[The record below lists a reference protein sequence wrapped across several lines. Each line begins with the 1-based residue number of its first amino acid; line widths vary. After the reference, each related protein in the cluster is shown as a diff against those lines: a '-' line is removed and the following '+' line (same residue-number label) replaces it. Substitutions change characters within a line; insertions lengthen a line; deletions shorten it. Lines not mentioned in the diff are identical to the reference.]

1 MVCREQNIGCSSSR
15 CTTAT
20 LRASVASGFCDSG
33 QATGDFQLHMNNAND
48 ICCSTYET
56 GGFKKRL
63 TYVRQRVHFHLA
75 EFVALLCALCFC
87 PVYEG
92 FAQTANQA
100 QLAREQAP
108 SPFPPTVPPSAVE
121 GGHVVAAPGDADLGE
136 QQILKRVE
144 EYQP

>member
-33 QATGDFQLHMNNAND
+33 QATGDFQLHMNIAND

-63 TYVRQRVHFHLA
+63 TYVRQRVQFHLA
-75 EFVALLCALCFC
+75 EFVALLCVLCFC
-87 PVYEG
+87 G
-92 FAQTANQA
+92 RFFAAIPGRSRLQA
-100 QLAREQAP
+100 R
-108 SPFPPTVPPSAVE
+108 
-121 GGHVVAAPGDADLGE
+121 VVTRGE
-136 QQILKRVE
+136 RDMYRMQFQQFR
-144 EYQP
+144 